1 MEIKVIAGDIAGIDA
16 DAIIVNHFE
25 GMKSPDGETAA
36 VDRALGGA
44 VAQLIKQ
51 GEIKGKLNEVTML
64 HSFGK
69 LPAARVVVVGL
80 GKKSDLS
87 VNKVRG
93 AVAETCR
100 WLRAREIS
108 TIATVPQ
115 GANINKIGPGDAAQA
130 IAEGALLGT
139 YTFRKHMTKKE
150 DQPGEI
156 KRLSIVGASRLK
168 AQLGKG
174 TDRGRI
180 ISEATNLAR
189 DMVNEPANYMTPT
202 DMAETAARL
211 ARERGL
217 EITILDLE
225 QMKKLGMG
233 GMLGVSRGSRQ
244 PPKFMILNYKGG
256 TAKELD
262 IALVGKGITFDSG
275 GISIK
280 PSEKL
285 EEMKGD
291 MAGGAAVIAA
301 MVAISQL
308 KPKINVMALIPATEN
323 LPDGNAL
330 KPGDVLTA
338 MNGKTMEIISTDAE
352 GRLVLADALS
362 YAKKHGA
369 RKMVDA
375 ATLTGACRIALG
387 DICTGAFG
395 NNQELIDRI
404 IAAGNEAGELV
415 WQMPMF
421 DEYGEQNKSDVADVK
436 NVGGRLAGAIT
447 AAKFLAE
454 FVDDTPWVHLDIA
467 GTSLTDKESG
477 YQIKGATGVPVRT
490 LVNLVVSLAQKP
502 SK

>member
-1 MEIKVIAGDIAGIDA
+1 MEIKVIAGDIAGIEA
-16 DAIIVNHFE
+16 DAILLNHFE
-25 GMKSPDGETAA
+25 DMKSPDGETAA

-44 VAQLIKQ
+44 VSQLIKQ
-51 GEIKGKLNEVTML
+51 GEIKGKLNEITML

-80 GKKSDLS
+80 GKQSDLS

-100 WLRAREIS
+100 WLRSREIS

-150 DQPGEI
+150 DKPGEI
-156 KRLSIVGASRLK
+156 KQLSIVGASQLK
-168 AQLGKG
+168 SQLEKG
-174 TDRGRI
+174 ADKGRI

-217 EITILDLE
+217 EITVLDLE

-256 TAKELD
+256 TAKEPD

-301 MVAISQL
+301 MAAISQL

-369 RKMVDA
+369 KKMVDA

-395 NNQELIDRI
+395 NNQELIDRV

-467 GTSLTDKESG
+467 GTSLTDKERG